1 MELLE
6 QMADEV
12 LFAWQSRSLRLWLT
26 SLRDCPEEFDNWAG
40 LVRLRANFFTD
51 QWQPPRSELLSR
63 LRNCLGQSDSDCPP
77 ADVILPM
84 AADAFEAD
92 LVAKG
97 VPRVVATRARD
108 LFTMDP
114 PIAQWK
120 F

>member
-1 MELLE
+1 MEPLE

-26 SLRDCPEEFDNWAG
+26 SLRDCPEEFENWAG

-63 LRNCLGQSDSDCPP
+63 LRDCLGEEDADCPA

-84 AADAFEAD
+84 AADALEAD
-92 LVAKG
+92 LVSKG
-97 VPRVVATRARD
+97 VPRSVATRARD

-114 PIAQWK
+114 PISQWK